1 MSAAQRVRQIRK
13 KNKTTPG
20 RIGAIVSW
28 KPIQA
33 IAVLLAVAAAGL
45 CTDAQTAHKTVP
57 PKQANAAAVD
67 AMFSVRDFQQ
77 AEISPDGK
85 RVAWVES
92 LPGPGGA
99 PSSNSAIYV
108 ADITAPT
115 TKKRISAGDGKV
127 PHEEHDIAWSADS
140 MQLAFLSDAP
150 KAGQLQLFIIPVPGV
165 QPAKGPATHKA
176 ASKQGT
182 AAAKQL
188 THVKGFLAGPGWSPD
203 SKMIALL
210 FTENATRA
218 AGPLVAETPDEGV
231 VSEDFLEQRL
241 TLVDVATAK
250 LRQLSPADTYV
261 YEFDWSPDGKQLAIT
276 SAKGNG
282 DDNWYI
288 ASLSAIDATSGEMHD
303 VQPKPGMQIA
313 NPRWSPDGKTI
324 IFIGGLM
331 SDEPIPGGD
340 VYATDA
346 TPGPTKYSMKNL
358 TPDSKSTATSLTWL
372 PKSQGILVAGIEA
385 GETFVARLT
394 LTGAMTPVWKGPETL
409 AHGEFVPY
417 VSVAS
422 DGTTTAV
429 VRETFSNPPEVWAG
443 PVGDWK
449 QITHVNASLKPEW
462 GEAKSLRWTTSIGSV
477 QGWLIY
483 PKDFDPA
490 KKYPLVVYVHGGPAW
505 AYTPNFPSRW
515 NYPFA
520 LPERGFF
527 ILEPNPRGS
536 YGMGEKFT
544 QANVKDFGYGDFL
557 DIMAGVDKTIE
568 QAPVD
573 PARLGITGWSY
584 GGFMTMWAVTQ
595 TNRFGAAVA
604 GAGLSNY
611 LSYYGENKIDQW
623 MIPYFGATAYDDPV
637 VYAKSSPI
645 NFIKKAKTPTLIV
658 VGDRDGECPAP
669 QSYEFWHA
677 LKTLKVPTEFVIY
690 PNEGHLFANP
700 EHSRDVIDRTAAWF
714 GQYLGGAK

>member
-1 MSAAQRVRQIRK
+1 MGV
-13 KNKTTPG
+13 
-20 RIGAIVSW
+20 IVNR

-33 IAVLLAVAAAGL
+33 IAVLAAVAAVSL
-45 CTDAQTAHKTVP
+45 CSSAQTARKAAPQKPAHD
-57 PKQANAAAVD
+57 AAVE

-92 LPGPGGA
+92 LPGAGGA
-99 PSSNSAIYV
+99 PSPNSAIYV
-108 ADITAPT
+108 ADIAAPT
-115 TKKRISAGDGKV
+115 AKKRITAGDGKA

-140 MQLAFLSDAP
+140 KQLAFLSDAP
-150 KAGQLQLFIIPVPGV
+150 KPGQLQLFVVPVPSA
-165 QPAKGPATHKA
+165 QAAEAPATHKA
-176 ASKQGT
+176 ASHKAASKPEGG
-182 AAAKQL
+182 AAKQL
-188 THVKGFLAGPGWSPD
+188 THVKGFLAAPGWSPD
-203 SKMIALL
+203 SKTIALL

-231 VSEDFLEQRL
+231 VSEEFLEQRL
-241 TLVDVATAK
+241 TLVDVATTK

-261 YEFDWSPDGKQLAIT
+261 YEFDWSPDGRELAIT
-276 SAKGNG
+276 SAHGNG

-288 ASLSAIDATSGEMHD
+288 AALSTIDAASGEMRD

-324 IFIGGLM
+324 VFIGGLM

-340 VYATDA
+340 VYSTAATG
-346 TPGPTKYSMKNL
+346 GPMRNL
-358 TPDSKSTATSLTWL
+358 TPDSKSTATSLSW
-372 PKSQGILVAGIEA
+372 PPNSEGILVTGIAA
-385 GETFVARLT
+385 GETFVARLAP
-394 LTGAMTPVWKGPETL
+394 TGAMTPVWKGSETL
-409 AHGEFVPY
+409 VHGRFVPS
-417 VSVAS
+417 VSLAS
-422 DGTTTAV
+422 DGKTTAV
-429 VRETFSNPPEVWAG
+429 VREAFSTAPEVWAG
-443 PVGDWK
+443 PIGDWK
-449 QITHVNASLKPEW
+449 QLTHVNANLKAEW

-505 AYTPNFPSRW
+505 AYTPTFPSRW
-515 NYPFA
+515 NYAFA
-520 LPERGFF
+520 LPQHGFF
-527 ILEPNPRGS
+527 VLEPNPRGS

-544 QANVKDFGYGDFL
+544 RANVKDFGYGDFL
-557 DIMAGVDKTIE
+557 DIMAGVDKAIE
-568 QAPVD
+568 QSPVD
-573 PARLGITGWSY
+573 AERLGITGWSY

-604 GAGLSNY
+604 GAGLANY

-623 MIPYFGATAYDDPV
+623 MIPYFGATVYDDPV

-677 LKTLKVPTEFVIY
+677 LKTLGVPTQFVIY